1 MFGSAFL
8 KPKIVLESWDV
19 RPGEKIADF
28 GCGAGFFS
36 VALAQCAGP
45 QGTVYAL
52 DVRQEALDAARAK
65 IKIAGATTV
74 QLIRAD
80 LEQPNGS
87 GIKGASVDKVLIA
100 NILFQAENKQAVL
113 QEVARILRP
122 QGSLLVIEWDPE
134 KSAGA
139 PVLPNTI
146 NRIEARKCVENA
158 GFEQIKEISA

>member
-52 DVRQEALDAARAK
+52 DVRQEALDAARRSNNGTADKSGFGAAK
-65 IKIAGATTV
+65 W
-74 QLIRAD
+74 QRNQRR
-80 LEQPNGS
+80 E
-87 GIKGASVDKVLIA
+87 
-100 NILFQAENKQAVL
+100 
-113 QEVARILRP
+113 R
-122 QGSLLVIEWDPE
+122 
-134 KSAGA
+134 
-139 PVLPNTI
+139 
-146 NRIEARKCVENA
+146 
-158 GFEQIKEISA
+158 

>member
-1 MFGSAFL
+1 M
-8 KPKIVLESWDV
+8 
-19 RPGEKIADF
+19 
-28 GCGAGFFS
+28 
-36 VALAQCAGP
+36 
-45 QGTVYAL
+45 
-52 DVRQEALDAARAK
+52 
-65 IKIAGATTV
+65 
-74 QLIRAD
+74 
-80 LEQPNGS
+80 EQPNGS

-158 GFEQIKEISA
+158 GFEQIKEISAGSHHYGLIFKKRG